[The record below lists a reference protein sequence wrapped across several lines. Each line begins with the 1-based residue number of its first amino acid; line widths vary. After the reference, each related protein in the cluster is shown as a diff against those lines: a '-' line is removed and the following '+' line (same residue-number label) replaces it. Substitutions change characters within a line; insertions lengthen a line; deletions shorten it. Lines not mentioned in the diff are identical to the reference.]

1 MVAVGRPGE
10 PRHVFGIGLVPNV
23 GANLLLVAL
32 LLSLL
37 WRAALR
43 RGLVRPDADDA
54 EVSLLTRRLTPGPP
68 GYAVFLLSLL
78 FPPVAVG
85 GYLLVAITLI
95 VTRRRGSSARPS
107 ASAA

>member
-43 RGLVRPDADDA
+43 RGLDADDA

-95 VTRRRGSSARPS
+95 VPRRRGSAARPS